1 MSWELLYAVLMIELK
16 FLHVKLYICSY
27 SYSKYILIN
36 KKIDAHKYLV
46 PGTNVHVLGNSF

>member
-46 PGTNVHVLGNSF
+46 PDAGTNVLGNSF

>member
-27 SYSKYILIN
+27 SYSKYILID